1 MTKTERNHWLF
12 LTSLKSL
19 LAVLDL
25 FSIMAFGVITASIGA
40 FLVSGSDQNRQ
51 IVLAGVELPAVD
63 AESIGIA
70 GFLILMAFAIKA
82 AASVW
87 LTRALALYLAGIE
100 ARASE
105 RLAEILFMKSLTEAR
120 EKSRDEVLFAVQS
133 GAPAALNTI
142 PNSLN
147 ALVSESFL
155 FALIAIGFLIV
166 DPLVTLG
173 SIVYFAAIAVSIH
186 FFLGHRMSRAGQEAV
201 DGSVKASQAVSD
213 IIAVFRELLVLG
225 RRQDAITRIFQARYS
240 SARGSAKTVYLSALP
255 RHIVEIALMSGIGIL
270 VLAQSATGDIENAA
284 GTLGVFLAGGV
295 RLTASLLP
303 LQSALLNLKSVI
315 PAANRAFEIMKQDL
329 SLPGHDSRNED
340 KDNLAFT
347 ASSQSIPVGVRLNDV
362 SFTYS
367 GADKQA
373 LTEVNFEILPGE
385 QIAIV
390 GPSGAG
396 KSTIADLICK
406 ALRPS
411 SGTCDFWFRDPE
423 NIDSE
428 PRVSYVPQKPGFVS
442 GTIRDNI
449 ALLEDPMLEDR
460 VWLNEVIETANLSDV
475 IGGLPRGVDTDL
487 GPLLDSLSG
496 GQMQRVGLARAL
508 YSKPGLLV
516 MDEATSALDAISEN
530 QISKALDLLRGKIT
544 VVIIAHRLNTVKS
557 CDRIILVEEGSVKDV
572 GKFEIVLGRNK
583 SLQEVVKLL
592 AE

>member
-1 MTKTERNHWLF
+1 MTNTERNRWVF

-40 FLVSGSDQNRQ
+40 FLVSGSDQNRK
-51 IVLAGVELPAVD
+51 IALAGVELPAVD
-63 AESIGIA
+63 ADSIALA
-70 GFLILMAFAIKA
+70 GFLILAAFAAKA

-87 LTRALALYLAGIE
+87 LTRTLALYLAGVE

-105 RLAEILFMKSLTEAR
+105 RLAEILFMRSLTEAR

-142 PNSLN
+142 PNALN

-155 FALIAIGFLIV
+155 FILIAVGFLIV

-173 SIVYFAAIAVSIH
+173 SIVYFAVIAVSIH
-186 FFLGHRMSRAGQEAV
+186 FFLGNRMSKAGQEAV

-225 RRQDAITRIFQARYS
+225 RREDAIKRIFQARYA
-240 SARGSAKTVYLSALP
+240 SAKGSAKTVYLSALP

-315 PAANRAFEIMKQDL
+315 PAANRAFEIMNQ
-329 SLPGHDSRNED
+329 
-340 KDNLAFT
+340 DNLGLNLGGSGVTKSEARFDSPGE
-347 ASSQSIPVGVRLNDV
+347 AVGVRFSEV

-367 GADKQA
+367 GTEKRA
-373 LTEVNFEILPGE
+373 LTGVNFEIHPGE

-406 ALRPS
+406 ALLPS
-411 SGTCDFWFRDPE
+411 SGNCEFWFTNHEKMD
-423 NIDSE
+423 IDA
-428 PRVSYVPQKPGFVS
+428 RVSYVPQKPGFVS
-442 GTIRDNI
+442 GSIRDNI
-449 ALLEDPMLEDR
+449 ALLEGQSASNNE
-460 VWLNEVIETANLSDV
+460 WLDEVLETANLSDV
-475 IGGLPRGVDTDL
+475 IEDLPSGVDTDL

-530 QISKALDLLRGKIT
+530 RISKALDQLRGKIT
-544 VVIIAHRLNTVKS
+544 VVIIAHRLNTVKN
-557 CDRIILVEEGSVKDV
+557 CDRIILVEDGTVKDA
-572 GKFEIVLGRNK
+572 GTFEAVLEKNT